1 MANPQIIKTPSGEE
15 LVVLSRA
22 EFDALVAAAAEAE
35 EDANDAAIYDERMA
49 DLAARK
55 ASVLPEQISSAM
67 LRGDSLLKAV
77 RKWRGISQTDLAQS
91 TGLGQGYLS
100 DLEARRRKGTPETL
114 TTLAKALDV
123 DPTWLLPS

>member
-1 MANPQIIKTPSGEE
+1 MADPQIIKTPNGEE

-35 EDANDAAIYDERMA
+35 EDANDAAIFDERMA
-49 DLAARK
+49 DLAAGK
-55 ASVLPEQISSAM
+55 ASVLPEQISAAM
-67 LRGDSLLKAV
+67 LRGDSLLKAM

-100 DLEARRRKGTPETL
+100 DLKARRRKGTPETL
-114 TTLAKALDV
+114 TALAKALDV
-123 DPTWLLPS
+123 NPAWLLHD